1 MTGADSGPGI
11 LTLTLPSVLTASLQL
26 GALEELI
33 ISLDKEARQRRT
45 GEISLEKCDMSHSL

>member
-11 LTLTLPSVLTASLQL
+11 LTLLSVLLKATFQL
-26 GALEELI
+26 VAFKERI
-33 ISLDKEARQRRT
+33 ISLDKEAQQLRI